1 MRVPAGKASW
11 SDVEAAVKKGRPK
24 TAIELLEPIIQ
35 EALERARSG
44 GGPTLIEAVTY
55 RLGDH
60 TTADDASRY
69 RKNEEVEQARHQEPL
84 IRLRRY
90 LTELGVWDETRE
102 EELLADCQ
110 KQVDEAVETYLN
122 TPVQAAGAMFDFMF
136 EELPPALAEQRENAL
151 HYEPR
156 GGDH

>member
-1 MRVPAGKASW
+1 MQHPDSGRTLRRFQSHDLCGAVVAW
-11 SDVEAAVKKGRPK
+11 SQDGRYL
-24 TAIELLEPIIQ
+24 A
-35 EALERARSG
+35 
-44 GGPTLIEAVTY
+44 
-55 RLGDH
+55 

-136 EELPPALAEQRENAL
+136 EELPPALAEQPRVDTTGVHRVRRHPAPLEPPRELPGQHTAVLPGCNL
-151 HYEPR
+151 
-156 GGDH
+156 